1 MCGRYVADASIDDLA
16 AEFAAIADGS
26 VLELMASFNVAPTD
40 RVPVVLERT
49 DEPPERT
56 RQLHAARWGL
66 IPSWAKDA
74 SGGAKMI
81 NARIETVGEKPAFRG
96 PVARRRCVVPA
107 SGYYEWQRGPGGS
120 GRKQAFY
127 IHPPGGAARLAMA
140 GVFEWWRDDSVPA
153 EDPARWVLSASVLT
167 TTPAPELAHIHDR
180 MPVFLTADT
189 LGDWLDRGN
198 EDAAGVLDLA
208 RSAAGS
214 VGAGLVARPVG
225 PEVGNV
231 RNNHPGLAEEYLP
244 AQPDLLGS

>member
-1 MCGRYVADASIDDLA
+1 MADASMDDLA

-26 VLELMASFNVAPTD
+26 VLELMPSFNVAPTD

-49 DEPPERT
+49 DEPPGRT

-66 IPSWAKDA
+66 IPSWAKDP

-81 NARIETVGEKPAFRG
+81 NARIETVAGKPAYRG

-107 SGYYEWQRGPGGS
+107 CGYYEWQRGSGS
-120 GRKQAFY
+120 GRKQAFF
-127 IHPPGGAARLAMA
+127 IHPPRGRLAMA
-140 GVFEWWRDDSVPA
+140 GVFDWWRDDSVPA

-180 MPVFLTADT
+180 MPVFLTPDAVP
-189 LGDWLDRGN
+189 DWLDRGN
-198 EDAAGVLDLA
+198 DDAASLLDLA
-208 RSAAGS
+208 RSSAGR
-214 VGAGLVARPVG
+214 VGAELIARPVG

-231 RNNHPGLAEEYLP
+231 RNNHPGLMAEYVP
-244 AQPDLLGS
+244 AQAGLLG

>member
-1 MCGRYVADASIDDLA
+1 MDDLA

-26 VLELMASFNVAPTD
+26 VLELMPSFNVAPTD

-66 IPSWAKDA
+66 IPSWAKDR
-74 SGGAKMI
+74 SGGATMI
-81 NARIETVGEKPAFRG
+81 NARIETVTGKPAYRG

-107 SGYYEWQRGPGGS
+107 SGYYEWQRGPGGA
-120 GRKQAFY
+120 GRRQAFY
-127 IHPPGGAARLAMA
+127 IHPAAGRLAMA
-140 GVFEWWRDDSVPA
+140 GVFDWWRDDSVPA

-167 TTPAPELAHIHDR
+167 TTPAPGLAHIHDR
-180 MPVFLTADT
+180 MPVFLTADA
-189 LGDWLDRGN
+189 LPDWLDRGN
-198 EDAAGVLDLA
+198 DDAASLLDIA
-208 RSAAGS
+208 RSSADE

-231 RNNHPGLAEEYLP
+231 RNNHAGLTAEYVP
-244 AQPDLLGS
+244 AQADLFG

>member
-1 MCGRYVADASIDDLA
+1 VADASIDDLA

-40 RVPVVLERT
+40 RIPVVLERT

-81 NARIETVGEKPAFRG
+81 NARIETALDKPAFRG

-107 SGYYEWQRGPGGS
+107 SGYYEWQRGPGAAGGS

-153 EDPARWVLSASVLT
+153 EDPARWILSASVLT

-180 MPVFLTADT
+180 MPVFLTADA
-189 LGDWLDRGN
+189 LGDWLDRAN
-198 EDAAGVLDLA
+198 EDAAGLLDLA
-208 RSAAGS
+208 RSAAGE
-214 VGAGLVARPVG
+214 VGTGLVARPVG

-231 RNNHPGLAEEYLP
+231 RNNHPGLVTEYLP
-244 AQPDLLGS
+244 AQADLLGS